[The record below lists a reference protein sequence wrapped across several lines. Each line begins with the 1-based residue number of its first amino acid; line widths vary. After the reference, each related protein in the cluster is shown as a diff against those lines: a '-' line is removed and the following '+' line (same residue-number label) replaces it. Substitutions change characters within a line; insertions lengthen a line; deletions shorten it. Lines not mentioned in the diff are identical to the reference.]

1 MNDAVRD
8 IRRRRS
14 TETARSETGDPLLLT
29 PGPLT
34 ISAATKQAMQHDYGS
49 RDDRIIGATRWIREQ
64 LVAVV
69 HGDDDYQCVLVQGS
83 GTFAV
88 EATIG
93 TLVPRGGKVLILVNG
108 EYGRRMA
115 TICNYQRRAFT
126 TLETTESVPA
136 DPAALDEALTADPEV
151 THVAV
156 VYCETT
162 TGLLNPLRDVAVVT
176 EAHHRSLIVDA
187 MSAFG
192 VLPLNLAE
200 LRVQA
205 VVGSANKCLE
215 GPPGFAFSIIRTDAL
230 RASDGNAPSL
240 SLDLYAQWVGFESN
254 GQWRFTPPTHVLL
267 GFEHAL
273 REFHAEGGVEGR
285 GSRYRRN
292 CEVLIEGM
300 EQLGLETFIEPHLQA
315 PIIVTFRTPD
325 DPAFDFVR
333 LYQLLRSSGY
343 VIYPGKLTEVDTFRI
358 GCIGRLSEDDM
369 RGVVAATDRALRSMG
384 VTERPVQ
391 IP

>member
-1 MNDAVRD
+1 MRVSAHASEAVGGGGGTSTTKQVETCLFFWSALNSSVPD
-8 IRRRRS
+8 IQNPS
-14 TETARSETGDPLLLT
+14 PYETARSETGDPLLLT

-93 TLVPRGGKVLILVNG
+93 TLVPRGGKVLVLVNG

-126 TLETTESVPA
+126 TLEATESVPA
-136 DPAALDEALTADPEV
+136 GPAALDEALTADPDV

-162 TGLLNPLRDVAVVT
+162 TGLLNPLRDVAAVT

-192 VLPLNLAE
+192 VLPLSLAE

-230 RASDGNAPSL
+230 RASNGNAPSL
-240 SLDLYAQWVGFESN
+240 SLDLYAQWVGFESD

-267 GFEHAL
+267 GFEHVL
-273 REFHAEGGVEGR
+273 REFH
-285 GSRYRRN
+285 
-292 CEVLIEGM
+292 
-300 EQLGLETFIEPHLQA
+300 
-315 PIIVTFRTPD
+315 
-325 DPAFDFVR
+325 
-333 LYQLLRSSGY
+333 
-343 VIYPGKLTEVDTFRI
+343 
-358 GCIGRLSEDDM
+358 DM

-384 VTERPVQ
+384 VTERPV
-391 IP
+391 PTP